1 MIQHAKNQVIQSVR
15 SPVTLSFR
23 IPSLDWPDPFLKV
36 NFRVNRP
43 YQPHL
48 FLPMHNQKI
57 FDQLLIFV
65 NLYQHAQNET
75 VSALFSVVMT
85 DLKIL
90 QSEWLTEHF
99 GIFSQI
105 KDCAETQQII
115 KIFIIEQVQGKLMTI
130 VLFTFKKNLF
140 LARFLNFGGQ
150 KSFPKKSSSVRH
162 NLIKVSSTM
171 SEFRES

>member
-1 MIQHAKNQVIQSVR
+1 MIQHAKNQFIQFVR
-15 SPVTLSFR
+15 SSVTLSFR

-36 NFRVNRP
+36 NFRVHRLD
-43 YQPHL
+43 QPHL
-48 FLPMHNQKI
+48 LLTMYNQKI

-99 GIFSQI
+99 GLFSQI
-105 KDCAETQQII
+105 KDLCRNKTNNKNFHYRTSSG
-115 KIFIIEQVQGKLMTI
+115 KINDHSFIYIQ
-130 VLFTFKKNLF
+130 KNPI
-140 LARFLNFGGQ
+140 FGP
-150 KSFPKKSSSVRH
+150 FPKFLGVK
-162 NLIKVSSTM
+162 KVFQKNPALSCTI
-171 SEFRES
+171 

>member
-105 KDCAETQQII
+105 KDLCRNTANNKNFHYRTSSG
-115 KIFIIEQVQGKLMTI
+115 KINDHSFIYIQ
-130 VLFTFKKNLF
+130 KKPI
-140 LARFLNFGGQ
+140 FGP
-150 KSFPKKSSSVRH
+150 FPKFWGAKKFSKKIQ
-162 NLIKVSSTM
+162 LCQAQFDKG
-171 SEFRES
+171 F